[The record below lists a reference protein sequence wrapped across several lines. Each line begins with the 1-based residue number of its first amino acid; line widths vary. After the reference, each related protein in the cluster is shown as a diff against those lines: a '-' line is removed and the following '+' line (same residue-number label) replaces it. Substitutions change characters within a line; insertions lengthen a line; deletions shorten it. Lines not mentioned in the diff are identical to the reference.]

1 MADDTFRWEGQ
12 YNMVIDIRESLVVI
26 KDIFNS
32 PSLREHLERLC
43 PVKGEAGEAGEAG
56 EGA

>member
-1 MADDTFRWEGQ
+1 
-12 YNMVIDIRESLVVI
+12 MVIDIRESLVVI